1 MTQAEPFGELTDD
14 DGTTTRLWRLADPAA
29 IDTVQGALASAELLI
44 ADGHHRYET
53 ARVYADE
60 VGGEGDHRYVLMCL
74 VALEDPGLTVFPTHR
89 LVSGLA
95 GDDARIEAL
104 TTTLRDHF
112 EIAQIEEADLRPP
125 DGDGPLQMGYLDSH
139 FRRPFRLTLKDQAIA
154 DRALADMP
162 EPYRRL
168 DTAVLERLILMGPL
182 GLTEDDI
189 SHLNGLGYS
198 RTDEEAVALV
208 TDRRYDAAF
217 FLRSSPVRQVQE
229 IAAAGVNMPPKST
242 FFYPK
247 VPTGLLINPLH

>member
-1 MTQAEPFGELTDD
+1 
-14 DGTTTRLWRLADPAA
+14 
-29 IDTVQGALASAELLI
+29 
-44 ADGHHRYET
+44 
-53 ARVYADE
+53 
-60 VGGEGDHRYVLMCL
+60 MCL

-95 GDDARIEAL
+95 GDSERIEAL
-104 TTTLRDHF
+104 TATLREHF
-112 EIAQIEEADLRPP
+112 DIDRIEQAELRPA

-139 FRRPFRLTLKDQAIA
+139 FRQPFRLRLKDQAIA

-189 SHLNGLGYS
+189 EHLRGLGYS
-198 RTDEEAVALV
+198 RTDEEAVRSV
-208 TDRRYDAAF
+208 TGGEYDVAF
-217 FLRSSPVRQVQE
+217 FLRSSPVRQVQQ
-229 IAAAGVNMPPKST
+229 IAEAGVNMPPKST

-247 VPTGLLINPLH
+247 VPTGLLINPLR